1 MIRKVNEE
9 ENFYYRNKLYPLQ
22 DEVLAKLNDEL
33 FYLTGGTCLS
43 RFYYNHRFTEDLDFF
58 FDGDNNP
65 LSQFEDEFIGF
76 IKKIKKFYDIEVT
89 VNGSTFKRAF
99 CKHNDIELKLEFI
112 YEPYPRIGD
121 VVREANY
128 FIDTKENIA
137 VNKLTAIYTRKTV
150 KDYFDLYFLLR
161 DYSLVDLL
169 EKTKI
174 KIIPPAFED
183 LIIALKETI
192 FEGEVLTNKSYNEG
206 EFKKFIESLIM
217 DVLNYAKNKK

>member
-1 MIRKVNEE
+1 
-9 ENFYYRNKLYPLQ
+9 
-22 DEVLAKLNDEL
+22 
-33 FYLTGGTCLS
+33 
-43 RFYYNHRFTEDLDFF
+43 
-58 FDGDNNP
+58 
-65 LSQFEDEFIGF
+65 
-76 IKKIKKFYDIEVT
+76 
-89 VNGSTFKRAF
+89 
-99 CKHNDIELKLEFI
+99 
-112 YEPYPRIGD
+112 
-121 VVREANY
+121 
-128 FIDTKENIA
+128 
-137 VNKLTAIYTRKTV
+137 LTAIYIRKTV

-206 EFKKFIESLIM
+206 EFKKFIETLIM